1 MPRQSFQNLPPE
13 RRREI
18 LDVAVEEF
26 AASGFGGT
34 SYNKLLER
42 LGLGKSSAYYYFENK
57 RDLFLTAVADCYAR
71 YFERVSVHEEPRMPG
86 EFWCFVEASAREGF
100 DFMLDDPAASALMRC
115 FQREP
120 SLLAEFGSDELLVG
134 MAAFYEAWV
143 RLGQSLGAVRDDL
156 PLALLVETA
165 RSTTLA
171 FDQWFIAET
180 GRSPV
185 DVGWLSERYTDAMRR
200 LLEPCQPGGL
210 LPSPRSRPE

>member
-1 MPRQSFQNLPPE
+1 
-13 RRREI
+13 
-18 LDVAVEEF
+18 
-26 AASGFGGT
+26 
-34 SYNKLLER
+34 
-42 LGLGKSSAYYYFENK
+42 
-57 RDLFLTAVADCYAR
+57 
-71 YFERVSVHEEPRMPG
+71 
-86 EFWCFVEASAREGF
+86 
-100 DFMLDDPAASALMRC
+100 
-115 FQREP
+115 
-120 SLLAEFGSDELLVG
+120 

-156 PLALLVETA
+156 PLALLVEMA